1 MTERQELPPDALQ
14 RMFLLQHAVQ
24 QAYETRLRVPTV
36 PLHMTDEQRIIYVK
50 DMGHAIIREFYEYLD
65 ELKWKPWSDRPSFFN
80 RKAAF
85 GEAVDMYHFVMNLLM
100 AAAPDGA
107 DPTDVARMLFTEYR
121 TKNAENQRRAL
132 EGYDAVSDKCPSCN
146 RDLRDL
152 VRHMEIPES
161 GRIFCYCDE
170 DVTEAVHR
178 ILAADKCPNCK
189 RDIRDMLRHQEYD
202 EAQATQIDEFYC
214 YCGRNIT
221 AEVNR
226 ILAVD
231 RG

>member
-1 MTERQELPPDALQ
+1 
-14 RMFLLQHAVQ
+14 
-24 QAYETRLRVPTV
+24 
-36 PLHMTDEQRIIYVK
+36 
-50 DMGHAIIREFYEYLD
+50 
-65 ELKWKPWSDRPSFFN
+65 
-80 RKAAF
+80 
-85 GEAVDMYHFVMNLLM
+85 
-100 AAAPDGA
+100 
-107 DPTDVARMLFTEYR
+107 
-121 TKNAENQRRAL
+121 
-132 EGYDAVSDKCPSCN
+132 
-146 RDLRDL
+146 
-152 VRHMEIPES
+152 MEIPES